1 MAGIT
6 LVLQGISQQ
15 EFLRVNLLFGRGG
28 PLLSL
33 SQAIKSRLNA
43 KLSEAE
49 QIANIKRNI
58 YRWIKLFLPKDEP
71 YNSISEQDVR
81 IGCFFRVAL
90 NHAIRERVVFAIQTH
105 ESDLSKLPLP
115 QAGTS
120 SQKDQE
126 QLLQSECEILK
137 EWEKNPSLALKMQ
150 KGGYMDFDPIISEIE
165 KSLVS

>member
-43 KLSEAE
+43 KLPEVE
-49 QIANIKRNI
+49 QVANVKRNV
-58 YRWIKLFLPKDEP
+58 YRWIKLSLPKDEP

-81 IGCFFRVAL
+81 IGSFFRLAL
-90 NHAIRERVVFAIQTH
+90 NHAIRERVVFAIQAH

-115 QAGTS
+115 QVGPLS
-120 SQKDQE
+120 ENDQE
-126 QLLQSECEILK
+126 QLLQSECRILK
-137 EWEKNPSLALKMQ
+137 QWEENPSLALKMQ
-150 KGGYMDFDPIISEIE
+150 KGGYMDFDPIIREIE